1 MARRPDFIDL
11 NQRLADLA
19 AQLDAALRSPRAH
32 KIAKEGT
39 RAVGTVFDN
48 IHDLFSRGVTH
59 EGMRDL
65 IRREARETL
74 SFYTHEI
81 DFEELRKLPPFK
93 RYPLTAWK
101 VFVATAFRLSPPRR
115 IAFAVAAVAF
125 FLGCI
130 NFISSLSSAEGAGPG
145 IFWWLISFG
154 IILLLLLMELRDKL
168 DLKRD
173 LEIAREIQIGLVP
186 SRPFQKGQIDFRSQ
200 MRPANT
206 VGGDYHDIIDLGD
219 DLLGVVIG
227 DVAGKGMPAALLMAL
242 LQGSLRTLLT
252 AGLRGTE
259 LITKLNRYLCDNIPS
274 NRLVT
279 LFYAELHTGS
289 GEMLFVNAGHNPP
302 FLLRKNQDPARLAAT
317 SLVLGVLPNTQFE
330 AKQIRIEPGDRL
342 LLFTDGATEAFNL
355 KEEEY
360 GEDRLTDFLR
370 RSSEPDQDK
379 LIAAIIQDVLKF
391 CDPSRPTDDMTLMV
405 VTRLQIAD

>member
-1 MARRPDFIDL
+1 MPRRPDFNDL

-19 AQLDAALRSPRAH
+19 AHLDAALRSPRA
-32 KIAKEGT
+32 KKVAKEGT
-39 RAVGTVFDN
+39 RIAGDVFGN
-48 IHDLFSRGVTH
+48 VHDLFSRGVTH
-59 EGMRDL
+59 EGLRDM

-74 SFYTHEI
+74 SFYTGEI
-81 DFEELRKLPPFK
+81 DFEELRKLPPPK
-93 RYPLTAWK
+93 RYPLTVWK

-115 IAFAVAAVAF
+115 IAFAAAAVSLL
-125 FLGCI
+125 LGCLD
-130 NFISSLSSAEGAGPG
+130 FIASISRAETAGAG
-145 IFWWLISFG
+145 IFWWLVTIT
-154 IILLLLLMELRDKL
+154 IILFLLLMELRDKL

-186 SRPFQKGQIDFRSQ
+186 SRPFQKGQIDIRSH

-219 DLLGVVIG
+219 NLLGILIG

-252 AGLRGTE
+252 AGFRGPE
-259 LITKLNRYLCDNIPS
+259 LVTKLNQYLCDNIPS

-279 LFYAELHTGS
+279 LFYGELHTDTGV
-289 GEMLFVNAGHNPP
+289 MRFVNAGHNAPY
-302 FLLRKNQDPARLAAT
+302 LLRQNQTPARLEAT

-330 AKQIRIEPGDRL
+330 AKEVSLETRDRL
-342 LLFTDGATEAFNL
+342 LLFTDGLSEAFNL

-370 RSSEPDQDK
+370 RSTEPDQDK
-379 LIAAIIQDVLKF
+379 LIAAIIQDVLSF
-391 CDPSRPTDDMTLMV
+391 CDPSRPTDDMTLMIV
-405 VTRLQIAD
+405 SRLQIAN